1 MKDYITKP
9 SISRIARKGGVKS
22 IADDTY
28 PIIQDYLNSELKDII
43 ESILIVNEEQ
53 NTKTIMAT
61 DVSKALKLRGI
72 HIAQSTELI

>member
-43 ESILIVNEEQ
+43 ESILIVNEE
-53 NTKTIMAT
+53 
-61 DVSKALKLRGI
+61 L
-72 HIAQSTELI
+72 